1 MPISKDK
8 KKISGEIGGV
18 LPNNKKIDLAFLF
31 PGQRRT
37 LVSNQ
42 PSKLSSLK
50 GTSYILST
58 E

>member
-18 LPNNKKIDLAFLF
+18 LPNNKKLDLAFLF

-50 GTSYILST
+50 GTSYMLST